1 MIYDGLLSGAQQ
13 CVFHVIVI
21 GRKNIKIILKRVFL
35 LYFFLSFHLDFSK
48 GLLLPSKRVRFAS
61 QKDSFCWVKGL
72 VLQCKRTPFGNPLDF
87 KGKVKREK

>member
-48 GLLLPSKRVRFAS
+48 GPLLHSKRTRFAS

-72 VLQCKRTPFGNPLDF
+72 VLQGKRTPFGNPLDF